1 MKKLKYQYQQ
11 SVKTPHSNEFF
22 LNHFPNMRSVYYKK
36 FSTKQEKSF
45 YSIHFIEY
53 KDYPVKL
60 RVARSSN
67 LVDAWGDLPT
77 YVTKV
82 AKSWKHKEVDQEI

>member
-11 SVKTPHSNEFF
+11 SVKTPHSHEFF
-22 LNHFPNMRSVYYKK
+22 LNYFPNMKSVYYKK

-45 YSIHFIEY
+45 YSIHCTEY
-53 KDYPVKL
+53 KDYLLKL
-60 RVARSSN
+60 RVARGSG
-67 LVDAWGDLPT
+67 LTDAWDDLPT

-82 AKSWKHKEVDQEI
+82 AKS